1 MWRLVVLFAL
11 LPGFALAQGFKH
23 REKSPDAPPLPKIE
37 YFCTDAD
44 GERREIGEVICITA
58 SCLTWLA
65 RCDMSLN
72 NPMWRKIQDGCPGVS
87 FFELFQGLDPAEHP
101 GPVHPQIPPA
111 KS

>member
-1 MWRLVVLFAL
+1 MWRSAILFAL
-11 LPGFALAQGFKH
+11 LPGVALAQGFKH

-44 GERREIGEVICITA
+44 GRRREIGEVICITA

-87 FFELFQGLDPAEHP
+87 LLDLFEGLEPAPHP
-101 GPVHPQIPPA
+101 GPVHPQVGPA
-111 KS
+111 ES